1 MKNVYCKIIIFF
13 FTFLHYIHLHV
24 LLILYIPYN
33 LIIILAT
40 TDIIPVCDIINIKS
54 GLMYRKIDR
63 KQTTTYSKGTCE
75 HIVKKK
81 LKNIS
86 TFKY

>member
-13 FTFLHYIHLHV
+13 FYIFTLHTFT
-24 LLILYIPYN
+24 LIVNTFTLIVYIPYN

-63 KQTTTYSKGTCE
+63 KQTTTYSKGL
-75 HIVKKK
+75 V
-81 LKNIS
+81 NIL
-86 TFKY
+86 